1 MRKGSLHSM
10 NCFEILGIAPTKDK
24 KIIRH
29 AYASQAKKYHL
40 ETDTEEVRR
49 LKEAYD
55 NAMAYAKETMDRSGV
70 IEDDNQDGDFDI
82 AGYIRD
88 DNAIPEL
95 PIEAIHVSSDEE
107 EDQELEKNIFYK
119 SKSLWENYEK
129 IHYEKAKELPGYQ
142 KLKEDIERGYTF
154 SFVEAK
160 EYVMSEEFLHNQ
172 YEEFYIHALLE
183 LFKEYKGNLEELF
196 LPFAFMYGWNNGGLL
211 CQYESGEEENI
222 FLESH
227 LGQEIRDF
235 IYERLF
241 GLNISPL
248 LEKEEVVAFSINA
261 QRYHAL
267 SIAHKEKD
275 RKKQDFFWK
284 SLWQYGLNYD
294 ELPVVKV
301 KNDFS
306 FWSMLK
312 IFLETH
318 KELNFEVYQNLEQ
331 TFHLSTQSN
340 SSKRHIFQ
348 PIMDI
353 IEKNAGDSIFFMNTG
368 ENQIVEFRKKAH
380 LSRYLQ
386 ENKLDYSSFAYFY
399 ELYYFVPERNEE
411 EQKVM
416 DLLQNYTE
424 YEEYY
429 WQQTEQMFEEEEE
442 MEMKQE
448 LLKIMECVT
457 DGNQELMKE
466 LEECITDTTNYYKSH
481 QEAFEERGMEED
493 EEKEWIQWIALVDIL
508 ERENYVAER
517 DWKDYKEDFLYYI
530 GNLNGIKSKGLKIDS
545 NWLDEDGE
553 ITEWLEILDKKWEK
567 EGIAV
572 FAFDID
578 SDSYVLF
585 PCAIE
590 KFEQLEEWAEEAG
603 FRIAYGKDM

>member
-1 MRKGSLHSM
+1 M
-10 NCFEILGIAPTKDK
+10 NCFEILGIASTKDK

-40 ETDTEEVRR
+40 ETDTEEVER
-49 LKEAYD
+49 LKDAYD
-55 NAMAYAKETMDRSGV
+55 RAMAYAREVSEYM
-70 IEDDNQDGDFDI
+70 DFDYTD
-82 AGYIRD
+82 ALD
-88 DNAIPEL
+88 IPEE
-95 PIEAIHVSSDEE
+95 IEWDEAE
-107 EDQELEKNIFYK
+107 EDEDYTDILNTSGEKGNQEEKNIFYK
-119 SKSLWENYEK
+119 SESLWENYEK
-129 IHYEKAKELPGYQ
+129 IHYKKAKELSGVQ
-142 KLKEDIERGYTF
+142 KLKEDIEEGHNF
-154 SFVEAK
+154 SFAEAK

-183 LFKEYKGNLEELF
+183 LFEKYEGNLEELF
-196 LPFAFMYGWNNGGLL
+196 LPFAFMYGWNNNDQL

-227 LGQEIRDF
+227 SGQEIRDF

-248 LEKEEVVAFSINA
+248 LEKEEVVAFSVNA

-267 SIAHKEKD
+267 SIAYKEKD
-275 RKKQDFFWK
+275 IKKQDFFWR
-284 SLWQYGLNYD
+284 SLWQYGLNHD

-348 PIMDI
+348 PIVDI

-380 LSRYLQ
+380 LSRYLE
-386 ENKLDYSSFAYFY
+386 ENKLDYSSFVYFY

-416 DLLQNYTE
+416 DLLQNYTQ

-429 WQQTEQMFEEEEE
+429 WQQAEQMFEEEEE
-442 MEMKQE
+442 MEMEQQ

-457 DGNQELMKE
+457 DGNKELMKE
-466 LEECITDTTNYYKSH
+466 LEECILNTADYYKNH
-481 QEAFEERGMEED
+481 QEVFEERDIVEEEEKED
-493 EEKEWIQWIALVDIL
+493 EELIRWIALVDIL
-508 ERENYVAER
+508 EREGYVAER

-545 NWLDEDGE
+545 DWLDEDGE
-553 ITEWLEILDKKWEK
+553 ITEWLEIIDEKWEK
-567 EGIAV
+567 EGMAM

>member
-10 NCFEILGIAPTKDK
+10 NCFEILGIASTKDK

-40 ETDTEEVRR
+40 ETDTEEVER
-49 LKEAYD
+49 LKDAYD
-55 NAMAYAKETMDRSGV
+55 RAMTYAREVSEYMDFDYTDTLD
-70 IEDDNQDGDFDI
+70 IPEENEWDEAEEDEDDTDI
-82 AGYIRD
+82 LNTSG
-88 DNAIPEL
+88 EKGK
-95 PIEAIHVSSDEE
+95 
-107 EDQELEKNIFYK
+107 QEEKNIFYK
-119 SKSLWENYEK
+119 SESLWENYEK
-129 IHYEKAKELPGYQ
+129 IHYEKAKELPGVQ
-142 KLKEDIERGYTF
+142 KLKEDIEEGHNF
-154 SFVEAK
+154 SFAEAK

-183 LFKEYKGNLEELF
+183 LFEEYEGNLEELF
-196 LPFAFMYGWNNGGLL
+196 LPFAFMYGWNNGGQL

-227 LGQEIRDF
+227 SGQEIRDF
-235 IYERLF
+235 IYERLY

-248 LEKEEVVAFSINA
+248 LEKEEVVAFFINA

-267 SIAHKEKD
+267 SIAYKEKD
-275 RKKQDFFWK
+275 MKKQDFFWR
-284 SLWQYGLNYD
+284 SLWQYGLNQD

-331 TFHLSTQSN
+331 AFHLSTQKN

-348 PIMDI
+348 PIVDI

-368 ENQIVEFRKKAH
+368 ENQIVDFRKKAH
-380 LSRYLQ
+380 SSRYLE
-386 ENKLDYSSFAYFY
+386 ENKLDYSSFVYFY

-429 WQQTEQMFEEEEE
+429 WQQAERMFEEEEE
-442 MEMKQE
+442 MEMKQQ

-457 DGNQELMKE
+457 DGNKELMKE
-466 LEECITDTTNYYKSH
+466 LEDCITDTTHYYKSH
-481 QEAFEERGMEED
+481 QEVFEERGIEED
-493 EEKEWIQWIALVDIL
+493 EEEEWIQWIALVDIL
-508 ERENYVAER
+508 DRENYVEER
-517 DWKDYKEDFLYYI
+517 DWKDEKEDFLYYI

-545 NWLDEDGE
+545 DWLDEDGE
-553 ITEWLEILDKKWEK
+553 ITEWLEIIDEKWEK
-567 EGIAV
+567 EGMAM

-590 KFEQLEEWAEEAG
+590 KFEQLEEWAEQAG
-603 FRIAYGKDM
+603 YRIAYGKDM

>member
-1 MRKGSLHSM
+1 M
-10 NCFEILGIAPTKDK
+10 NCFDILDIVPTKDK

-29 AYASQAKKYHL
+29 AYASQAKQYHL
-40 ETDTEEVRR
+40 ETDTKEIER

-55 NAMAYAKETMDRSGV
+55 SAMAYAREVSEYMDV
-70 IEDDNQDGDFDI
+70 DYTD
-82 AGYIRD
+82 ALH
-88 DNAIPEL
+88 IPE
-95 PIEAIHVSSDEE
+95 ESEWDEE
-107 EDQELEKNIFYK
+107 EEEEDHTDILNTSGEKGNQEEKNVFYK
-119 SKSLWENYEK
+119 SESLWENYEK
-129 IHYEKAKELPGYQ
+129 IHYEKAKELPGVQ
-142 KLKEDIERGYTF
+142 KLKADIEEGHTF
-154 SFVEAK
+154 SFAEAK

-183 LFKEYKGNLEELF
+183 LFEQYKGNLEELF
-196 LPFAFMYGWNNGGLL
+196 LPFAFMYGWNNASWL
-211 CQYESGEEENI
+211 CQHESGKEEE
-222 FLESH
+222 FLESQ
-227 LGQEIRDF
+227 LGQKIRDF

-267 SIAHKEKD
+267 SIAYKEKD
-275 RKKQDFFWK
+275 RKKQDFFWR
-284 SLWQYGLNYD
+284 SLWQGGLNQD

-301 KNDFS
+301 KNNFS

-331 TFHLSTQSN
+331 AFHLSTQKN

-348 PIMDI
+348 TIVDI

-380 LSRYLQ
+380 LSRYLE

-411 EQKVM
+411 EQKVI

-429 WQQTEQMFEEEEE
+429 WQQAERMFEEEEE
-442 MEMKQE
+442 IEMEQE

-457 DGNQELMKE
+457 DGNKELMKE

-481 QEAFEERGMEED
+481 REVFEERGIEED
-493 EEKEWIQWIALVDIL
+493 EEEELIQWITLVDIL
-508 ERENYVAER
+508 YRENYVAER
-517 DWKDYKEDFLYYI
+517 DWADEKEDFLYYI

-545 NWLDEDGE
+545 DWLDEDGE
-553 ITEWLEILDKKWEK
+553 ITEWLEIIDEKWEK
-567 EGIAV
+567 EGMAM

-590 KFEQLEEWAEEAG
+590 KFQQLEEWAEEAG
-603 FRIAYGKDM
+603 YRIAYGKDM